1 MVLVPQTSIDEYT
14 ARGWWGTRTPWE
26 LFVRHLDE
34 RPQAQAVVGEKLCA
48 SVVAA
53 EGHALRLQA
62 RALVAE
68 VA

>member
-1 MVLVPQTSIDEYT
+1 MILVPQTRIDEYT
-14 ARGWWGTRTPWE
+14 ARGWWGTQTLWD

-34 RPQAQAVVGEKLCA
+34 RPHAQAVVGEKLCA